1 MSMEVVDK
9 FDDLVVI
16 ARSFVVNGRN
26 RCRLAAAV
34 VGVSG
39 DVFSYHDTA
48 ARPSVCENAGRKR

>member
-1 MSMEVVDK
+1 MEMVDK
-9 FDDLVVI
+9 FDYLVV
-16 ARSFVVNGRN
+16 AQRAFVVNGRN

-48 ARPSVCENAGRKR
+48 ARPSVCEHAGRKR